1 MDSTTIPRPTAPP
14 QHYGVLRR
22 LLPKHLQPW
31 VRALRRR
38 LSGGGRRL
46 PEPYRS
52 VYPFATASLWRQR
65 NLFYLAETIDR
76 EEIPGAMVECGVL
89 DGGTAALMALG
100 AATSGRD
107 IHLFDAWQGLPL
119 TTSADGAASDIWTG
133 QAVGSPRRVHAVM
146 RTLAIPASRVHFHH
160 GWFHETF
167 PKADVPRV
175 ALLHIDCDFYEP
187 TRLCLE
193 RWYPYVVP
201 GGWIQFDDYSEFEGA
216 YRAVNEFLADHPE
229 LSLKEFGQFGGQAYY
244 LRVTR

>member
-1 MDSTTIPRPTAPP
+1 MDSTNVSRPTAPSQ
-14 QHYGVLRR
+14 QHRVLRR
-22 LLPKHLQPW
+22 LLPRRLQPW
-31 VRALRRR
+31 VRGLRRR
-38 LSGGGRRL
+38 LSVSRRRL

-52 VYPFATASLWRQR
+52 VYPFITASAWRQR

-107 IHLFDAWQGLPL
+107 IHLFDAWRGLPP
-119 TTSADGAASDIWTG
+119 TTAEDGAASAIWTG
-133 QAVGSPRRVHAVM
+133 QVVGSPRRVHAVM
-146 RTLAIPASRVHFHH
+146 RTLAIPSSRVHFHR

-167 PKADVPRV
+167 SKADVPRV

-193 RWYPYVVP
+193 RWYPCMVP
-201 GGWIQFDDYSEFEGA
+201 GGFIQFDDYSEFEGA
-216 YRAVNEFLADHPE
+216 YRAVNEFLADHSE
-229 LSLKEFGQFGGQAYY
+229 LSLEEYGQFGGQAYY
-244 LRVTR
+244 LRVPR